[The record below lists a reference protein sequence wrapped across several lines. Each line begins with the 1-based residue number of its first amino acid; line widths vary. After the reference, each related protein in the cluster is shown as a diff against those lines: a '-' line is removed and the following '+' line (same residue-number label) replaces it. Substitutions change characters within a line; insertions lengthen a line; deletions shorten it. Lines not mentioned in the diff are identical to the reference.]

1 MKRIVPLYL
10 LCTVYFTLRG
20 FQNLGSVYWLGI
32 TQIALSI
39 MTASFSQY
47 ILIKENRIEKTKEED
62 ED

>member
-1 MKRIVPLYL
+1 MKRIVLLYL
-10 LCTVYFTLRG
+10 LCTVHFTLRG
-20 FQNLGSVYWLGI
+20 FQNLDSLYWLGI
-32 TQIALSI
+32 AQIALAI